1 MYYVIIISMMIAY
14 AWNLRYNFLSSAFF
28 LQFVLHVCALSIL
41 SINGINEAIFIVW
54 KKHKKQGE
62 THLDTAHLPFS
73 FKINWGV
80 FFFHFWVWGWNP
92 LMCGFSLS
100 IPPQHELLFCC
111 TILFKKLKVDV
122 FFLILII
129 VIFTYIWWTK
139 GVNLL
144 GIHACI
150 IDWFW
155 LSKSVL
161 SGLLEFD
168 PF

>member
-41 SINGINEAIFIVW
+41 SINGINEAIFVVW

-80 FFFHFWVWGWNP
+80 FFFSFLSVR
-92 LMCGFSLS
+92 MKSLDVRILS
-100 IPPQHELLFCC
+100 VNTSTTWAAVLLYNF
-111 TILFKKLKVDV
+111 V
-122 FFLILII
+122 
-129 VIFTYIWWTK
+129 
-139 GVNLL
+139 
-144 GIHACI
+144 
-150 IDWFW
+150 
-155 LSKSVL
+155 
-161 SGLLEFD
+161 
-168 PF
+168 